1 VENRNA
7 YRILIGNILESG
19 QLEDQTGDGNT
30 ALRRILGK
38 QDVKAGDECH

>member
-7 YRILIGNILESG
+7 YRILTGNILESG
-19 QLEDQTGDGNT
+19 QLEDQKGDGNT

-38 QDVKAGDECH
+38 QDVRAGGDCH